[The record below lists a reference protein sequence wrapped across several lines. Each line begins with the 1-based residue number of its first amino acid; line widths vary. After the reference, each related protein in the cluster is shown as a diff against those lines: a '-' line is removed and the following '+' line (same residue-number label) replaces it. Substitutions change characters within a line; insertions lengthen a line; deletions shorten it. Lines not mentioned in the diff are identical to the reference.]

1 MDLAWTRG
9 KSEEEKV
16 QYVASLNRAK
26 WVLDDLNKLVDSNL
40 RGVET
45 AELKVEAYDN
55 PNWAYRQAEANGY
68 KRALKDIKKLLT
80 I

>member
-1 MDLAWTRG
+1 MPG
-9 KSEEEKV
+9 PVVSPKKEKAL
-16 QYVASLNRAK
+16 YVASLNRAK

-40 RGVET
+40 RGVES
-45 AELKVEAYDN
+45 AELKVEAYDS

-68 KRALKDIKKLLT
+68 KRALRDVKKLLT